1 MSEERSGKKRRSGR
15 DRRKG
20 GTSSYNGPERRS
32 LRFRRSG
39 TDRRKK
45 LKPKPEKLGDGK
57 LRV

>member
-1 MSEERSGKKRRSGR
+1 MSEERSGIERRSGK

-20 GTSSYNGPERRS
+20 GTSSYNWPERRS

-45 LKPKPEKLGDGK
+45 ERPKSEKSGDGK

>member
-1 MSEERSGKKRRSGR
+1 MSEERSGKERRSGK

-20 GTSSYNGPERRS
+20 GTSSYNWPERRS

-45 LKPKPEKLGDGK
+45 EKPKPEKSGDGK